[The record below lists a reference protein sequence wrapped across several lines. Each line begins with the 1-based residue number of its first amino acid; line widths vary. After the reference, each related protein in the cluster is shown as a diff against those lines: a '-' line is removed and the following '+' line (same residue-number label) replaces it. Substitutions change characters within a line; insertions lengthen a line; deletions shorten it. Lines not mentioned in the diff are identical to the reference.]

1 MPKGTPSI
9 FKYFRPAREGAKKRT
24 VLEEEDV
31 DNELLEIEE
40 DNRVMNVGEYTQ
52 EELEMFGNGE
62 VHELL
67 TLEDEKRDVDE
78 NISDAEAIRETAG
91 KKRKL
96 VMTVGSLTVEKEF

>member
-9 FKYFRPAREGAKKRT
+9 FKYFRPAREEAKKRT

-31 DNELLEIEE
+31 DNELMEIEE
-40 DNRVMNVGEYTQ
+40 DNVMNVGQYTQ
-52 EELEMFGNGE
+52 EDLEMFGNGE

-67 TLEDEKRDVDE
+67 TEKRDEKRDVDE
-78 NISDAEAIRETAG
+78 NISDEEDTRETAG

>member
-9 FKYFRPAREGAKKRT
+9 FKYFRPTREEAKKRT

-40 DNRVMNVGEYTQ
+40 DNVMNVGQYTQ
-52 EELEMFGNGE
+52 EDLEMLGNGE
-62 VHELL
+62 AHELL
-67 TLEDEKRDVDE
+67 TLADEKRDVDE
-78 NISDAEAIRETAG
+78 NISDEEATRETAG